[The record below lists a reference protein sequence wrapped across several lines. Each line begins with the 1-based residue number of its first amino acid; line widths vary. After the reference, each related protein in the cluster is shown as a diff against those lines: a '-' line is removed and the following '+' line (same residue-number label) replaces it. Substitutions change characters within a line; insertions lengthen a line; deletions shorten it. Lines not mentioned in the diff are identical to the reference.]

1 MLIAILGGI
10 IPVLVGATLLYIWP
24 RIIHRKIESGKLSE
38 EEGESI
44 LGRIPPRSGYTLIIV
59 GVAAMFMELWQKGFF
74 GEIAAKH
81 YSMLLSF
88 RAKSRN
94 LSLLSGRCLVGNI

>member
-10 IPVLVGATLLYIWP
+10 IPVLIGATLLYIWP
-24 RIIHRKIESGKLSE
+24 RIIHRTIESGKLSE

-74 GEIAAKH
+74 GYSKLLALLPATISIAFFVLWLRH
-81 YSMLLSF
+81 
-88 RAKSRN
+88 RN
-94 LSLLSGRCLVGNI
+94 SG